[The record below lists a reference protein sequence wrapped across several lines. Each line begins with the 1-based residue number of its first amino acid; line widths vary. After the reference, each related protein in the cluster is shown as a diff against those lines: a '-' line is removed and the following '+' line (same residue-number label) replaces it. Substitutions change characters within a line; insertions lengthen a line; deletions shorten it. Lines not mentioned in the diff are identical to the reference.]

1 MNLIKTIT
9 KSIKVILKN
18 KIEEQA
24 IENMLYAKI
33 AHLFALKD
41 IKFISTNNLKKPATL
56 AYYAVNFISSGGS
69 KNQAISTIEDIL
81 LPFLEDEY
89 RYLDLEVAKM
99 MLQEEIDLLDE
110 TDKNYDKEKRK
121 LEKKYTKRSVINFKT
136 NGGTP
141 AALYSKLEKIE
152 KYKKGALFAQIT
164 EFSDYFRA
172 SVENNQ
178 SVNKSF
184 LDCLNNLYEGLF
196 EPSDSMGT
204 SRKEIKGVPFS
215 LLFMSDIEELLE
227 PKNNMNFK
235 RRLKSG
241 YARRMNF
248 YINKDIN
255 YSKNPPPK
263 VSIEQKKQAYDD
275 LQFCSTVI
283 KNIYE
288 KLPRGTV
295 FNFDEKANEALDAW
309 EEKCEK
315 EVGKFYEYDNRLSLE
330 NNIKKIE
337 IENSTWKITKMA
349 VLIQILK
356 GEDMP
361 RVGYDSVF
369 KAIEFYKKC
378 RRSLYDILDERQITK
393 EAELVSYLLNHTNK
407 VIKKNDLKEQ
417 KFVNDHYFAKWYSEI
432 FDEVQEML
440 NEKGFEIVSPRKKG
454 NTHAIVCQKI
464 IKPEEVLINV
474 SYSND
479 KAPHPADG
487 YEYVE
492 CTTDAF
498 TDLIL
503 NSKALSAQKFKNG
516 HRCAANS
523 IGVQNTLWLDF
534 DDGLTIDEAKEKF
547 KNYWYVIYTSMHH
560 QKVKDGKPACDRFR
574 VVLKVKEPMPKE
586 KNRYQEVMEKI
597 ALDLGADEACKDY
610 SRYYRGNFDAEIWVN
625 KEGGYFDW
633 TFYDGLIK
641 SEKEREKTKIKQNN
655 EMTMDIKKP
664 DDKINCKGLTD
675 ENLFTEEG
683 NRLLKAED
691 ICEKHRDKGLAVT
704 VGILI
709 QTVKN
714 GNISHQNAKNWLD
727 NKLNEIM
734 TPDFKVNAEKY
745 RNRLEKLEF

>member
-1 MNLIKTIT
+1 MDLIREIT
-9 KSIKVILKN
+9 KNVKIVLKN

-33 AHLFALKD
+33 AHLFSLKG

-56 AYYAVNFISSGGS
+56 AYYAVNFICSGGA
-69 KNQAISTIEDIL
+69 KNQTISTLEDCV
-81 LPFLEDEY
+81 LPFIDEEY
-89 RYLDLEVAKM
+89 KKLDLQVAKM
-99 MLQEEIDLLDE
+99 MLEEEVDLLVD
-110 TDKNYDKEKRK
+110 DKGYEKEKRK
-121 LEKKYTKRSVINFKT
+121 LEKKYANGGVINFKT

-204 SRKEIKGVPFS
+204 TRKEIKGVPFS

-227 PKNNMNFK
+227 PKNNQNFK

-248 YINKDIN
+248 YINKEIN
-255 YSKNPPPK
+255 YSKIPPK
-263 VSIEQKKQAYDD
+263 KVTMEDKRDAYDK
-275 LQFCSTVI
+275 LQFCSALI
-283 KNIYE
+283 KKIYDE
-288 KLPRGTV
+288 LPNDTI
-295 FNFDEKANEALDAW
+295 FTFDDGANEALDAW
-309 EEKCEK
+309 EEECEK
-315 EVGKFYEYDNRLSLE
+315 EVGKFYQYDDRLSLE

-356 GEDMP
+356 GENMP
-361 RVGYDSVF
+361 KVTADSVSR
-369 KAIEFYKKC
+369 AIEFYKKC
-378 RRSLYDILDERQITK
+378 RKSLYDILGERQITK
-393 EAELVSYLLNHTNK
+393 ESELVSYFLNHIGE
-407 VIKKNDLKEQ
+407 VVKKNDLKAQ
-417 KFVNDHYFAKWYSEI
+417 RFVNDNYFSKWFTESI
-432 FDEVQEML
+432 NMVQDML
-440 NEKGFEIVSPRKKG
+440 AEKGFELVSPKKKG
-454 NTHAIVCQKI
+454 NTQALICQRI
-464 IKPEEVLINV
+464 IKPEETLINV
-474 SYSND
+474 SFSND

-492 CTTDAF
+492 CTTEAF

-503 NSKALSAQKFKNG
+503 NAKALSAQRFKDG

-534 DDGLTIDEAKEKF
+534 DEGMTIEEAKERF
-547 KNYWYVIYTSMHH
+547 KDYWYVIYTSMNH
-560 QKVKDGKPACDRFR
+560 QKEKHGLPACDRFR

-586 KNRYQEVMEKI
+586 KAHYQEVMEKI
-597 ALDLGADEACKDY
+597 AQDLGADDACKDY
-610 SRYYRGNFDAEIWVN
+610 SRYYRGNSEAEIWVN
-625 KEGGYFDW
+625 DEGEYFDW
-633 TFYDGLIK
+633 TVYDKPKEKKEATLIK
-641 SEKEREKTKIKQNN
+641 I
-655 EMTMDIKKP
+655 DKP
-664 DDKINCKGLTD
+664 EGEYNGGLNDD
-675 ENLFTEEG
+675 NLFARVGDELLGANEITEG
-683 NRLLKAED
+683 NR
-691 ICEKHRDKGLAVT
+691 DKSLAST

-714 GNISHQNAKNWLD
+714 GNISHSNAIAWLD
-727 NKLNEIM
+727 NKLREVM
-734 TPDFKVNAEKY
+734 TPDFRVNAEKY
-745 RNRLEKLEF
+745 RKRLERLEF

>member
-1 MNLIKTIT
+1 MDLVREITRNIKI
-9 KSIKVILKN
+9 VLKN

-33 AHLFALKD
+33 AHLFALKG

-56 AYYAVNFISSGGS
+56 AYYAVNFICSGGA
-69 KNQAISTIEDIL
+69 KNQSISMLEDCV
-81 LPFLEDEY
+81 LPFMDEEY
-89 RYLDLEVAKM
+89 HKLDKQVAHA
-99 MLQEEIDLLDE
+99 MLKEELDLLDE
-110 TDKNYDKEKRK
+110 TDGKNYSKERKK
-121 LEKKYTKRSVINFKT
+121 LEKKYANGGVINFKT

-141 AALYSKLEKIE
+141 AALYAKLEKIE
-152 KYKKGALFAQIT
+152 KYKTGALFAQIT

-227 PKNNMNFK
+227 PKNNENFK

-248 YINKDIN
+248 YINKEVN
-255 YSKNPPPK
+255 YSKNPPKK
-263 VSIEQKKQAYDD
+263 VTMEEKRDAFEN
-275 LQFCSTVI
+275 LQFCSACI
-283 KNIYE
+283 KKIYDE
-288 KLPRGTV
+288 LPNDTE
-295 FNFDEKANEALDAW
+295 FIFDDEANMALDAW
-309 EEKCEK
+309 EEECEK
-315 EVGKFYEYDNRLSLE
+315 EVGKFYQYDSRLSLE

-356 GEDMP
+356 GEKMP
-361 RVGYDSVF
+361 KVTVDSVS
-369 KAIEFYKKC
+369 KAIDFYKKC
-378 RRSLYDILDERQITK
+378 RKSLYDILGERQITK
-393 EAELVSYLLNHTNK
+393 ESELVSYFLNHIGE
-407 VIKKNDLKEQ
+407 VVKKNDIKAQ
-417 KFVNDHYFAKWYSEI
+417 RFVNDNYFSKWFTENI
-432 FDEVQEML
+432 DMVQDML
-440 NEKGFEIVSPRKKG
+440 AEKGFELVPAKKKG
-454 NTHAIVCQKI
+454 NTQALICQKI
-464 IKPEEVLINV
+464 VQPEEVLINV

-479 KAPHPADG
+479 KSPHPADG

-503 NSKALSAQKFKNG
+503 NAKALSAQKFKDG

-534 DDGLTIDEAKEKF
+534 DEGMTIDEAKEKF
-547 KNYWYVIYTSMHH
+547 KDYWYVIYTSMNH
-560 QKVKDGKPACDRFR
+560 QKEKHGVVCDRFR
-574 VVLKVKEPMPKE
+574 VVLKVKEFMPKE
-586 KNRYQEVMEKI
+586 KVRYQEVMEKI
-597 ALDLGADEACKDY
+597 AKDLGADEACKDY
-610 SRYYRGNFDAEIWVN
+610 SRYYRGNSEAEIWVN
-625 KEGGYFDW
+625 TEGGYFDW
-633 TFYDGLIK
+633 TVYDTTK
-641 SEKEREKTKIKQNN
+641 NKEEKNKATTIHIEKANG
-655 EMTMDIKKP
+655 DYVG
-664 DDKINCKGLTD
+664 GLTD
-675 ENLFTEEG
+675 DNLFTQAGDE
-683 NRLLKAED
+683 LLKATD
-691 ICEKHRDKGLAVT
+691 ISTGNRDKALATT

-714 GNISHQNAKNWLD
+714 GHITHENALRWLD
-727 NKLNEIM
+727 NKLNEVM
-734 TPDFKVNAEKY
+734 TPDFRQNAKKY
-745 RNRLEKLEF
+745 RKRLEDLEF

>member
-1 MNLIKTIT
+1 MDLVREIT
-9 KSIKVILKN
+9 KNIKIVLKN

-33 AHLFALKD
+33 AHLFALKG

-56 AYYAVNFISSGGS
+56 AYYAVNFICSGGS
-69 KNQAISTIEDIL
+69 KNQAISTLEDCV
-81 LPFLEDEY
+81 LPFINEEY
-89 RYLDLEVAKM
+89 EKLDKQVAM
-99 MLQEEIDLLDE
+99 AMLKEEIDLLDE
-110 TDKNYDKEKRK
+110 TDKGYERERRK
-121 LEKKYTKRSVINFKT
+121 LEKRYANGGVINFKT

-141 AALYSKLEKIE
+141 ASLYAKLEKIE

-164 EFSDYFRA
+164 EFSDYFRT
-172 SVENNQ
+172 SVENNL
-178 SVNKSF
+178 STNRSF

-204 SRKEIKGVPFS
+204 TRKEIKGVPFS

-227 PKNNMNFK
+227 PKNNENFK

-248 YINKDIN
+248 YINKEVN
-255 YSKNPPPK
+255 YSKLPPVK
-263 VSIEQKKQAYDD
+263 VSIQEKRDAYEN
-275 LQFCSTVI
+275 LQFCSALI
-283 KNIYE
+283 KKTYDD
-288 KLPRGTV
+288 LPNDTIFV
-295 FNFDEKANEALDAW
+295 FEDDANDALDAW
-309 EEKCEK
+309 EEKCEE
-315 EVGKFYEYDNRLSLE
+315 EVGKFYEFDDRLSLE

-349 VLIQILK
+349 VLIQLLK
-356 GEDMP
+356 GEKLP
-361 RVGYDSVF
+361 RVTADSVS

-378 RRSLYDILDERQITK
+378 RKSLYDILGERQITK
-393 EAELVSYLLNHTNK
+393 ESELVSYFLNHIGE
-407 VIKKNDLKEQ
+407 VVKKNDIRALQLVK
-417 KFVNDHYFAKWYSEI
+417 KDFFARWYPEAI
-432 FDEVQEML
+432 KDAQEML
-440 NEKGFEIVSPRKKG
+440 AEKGFELVEAKKKG
-454 NTHAIVCQKI
+454 NTQALVCQRI
-464 IKPEEVLINV
+464 IKPEETLINV

-503 NSKALSAQKFKNG
+503 NSKALSAQRFKDG

-534 DDGLTIDEAKEKF
+534 DEGITIEEAKEKF
-547 KNYWYVIYTSMHH
+547 KDYWYVIYTSMNH
-560 QKVKDGKPACDRFR
+560 QKEKHGLPACDRFR

-586 KNRYQEVMEKI
+586 KGRYQEVMEKI
-597 ALDLGADEACKDY
+597 ALDLGADDACKDY
-610 SRYYRGNFDAEIWVN
+610 SRYYRGNSEAEIWVN
-625 KEGGYFDW
+625 TDGDYFDW
-633 TFYDGLIK
+633 TFYDKSKENEHKTTIK
-641 SEKEREKTKIKQNN
+641 IEKAEGEVVN
-655 EMTMDIKKP
+655 
-664 DDKINCKGLTD
+664 GLTD
-675 ENLFTEEG
+675 DNLFTNAGDELLRANDILTG
-683 NRLLKAED
+683 NRDKA
-691 ICEKHRDKGLAVT
+691 LATT

-714 GNISHQNAKNWLD
+714 GNITHQNAITWLD

-734 TPDFKVNAEKY
+734 TPDFKINAQKY

>member
-1 MNLIKTIT
+1 MDLIKTIT
-9 KSIKVILKN
+9 RNIKIVLKN

-41 IKFISTNNLKKPATL
+41 IKFTSINNLKKPATL

-69 KNQAISTIEDIL
+69 KNQAITTIEDCV

-89 RYLDLEVAKM
+89 KKLDKEVADQ
-99 MLQEEIDLLDE
+99 MLAEELALLDE
-110 TDKNYDKEKRK
+110 SDRNYGKEKHR
-121 LEKKYTKRSVINFKT
+121 LEKYYANGGVINFKT

-141 AALYSKLEKIE
+141 AALYAKLEKIE

-204 SRKEIKGVPFS
+204 SRKEIRGVAFS

-227 PKNNMNFK
+227 PKNNANFK

-248 YINKDIN
+248 YINKDVN
-255 YSKNPPPK
+255 YSKNPPAK
-263 VSIEQKKQAYDD
+263 VTKEQKLDAYDE
-275 LQFCSTVI
+275 LQFCSALI
-283 KNIYE
+283 KKIYDE
-288 KLPRGTV
+288 LPVGTE
-295 FNFDEKANEALDAW
+295 FKFDDDANEALDSW
-309 EEKCEK
+309 EDSCQEEIAN
-315 EVGKFYEYDNRLSLE
+315 FYAYDDHLSPE

-337 IENSTWKITKMA
+337 LENSTWKITKMA
-349 VLIQILK
+349 VLIQLLK
-356 GEDMP
+356 GENTP
-361 RVGYDSVF
+361 FVRFDSVF
-369 KAIEFYKKC
+369 RAIEFYKKC
-378 RRSLYDILDERQITK
+378 RQSLYDILGERQITQ
-393 EAELVSYLLNHTNK
+393 ESILVSYFLNHIGE
-407 VIKKNDLKEQ
+407 VVKKNDIRALQ
-417 KFVNDHYFAKWYSEI
+417 LVNKDYFARWYPDAI
-432 FDEVQEML
+432 KDAQEML
-440 NEKGFEIVSPRKKG
+440 AEKGFELISAKKQG
-454 NTHAIVCQKI
+454 NTQAVICQRI
-464 IKPEEVLINV
+464 IQPEEILINV

-479 KAPHPADG
+479 NAPHPANG

-503 NSKALSAQKFKNG
+503 NSKALSAQKFKDG

-534 DDGLTIDEAKEKF
+534 DEGLTLDEAKERF
-547 KNYWYVIYTSMHH
+547 KDYWYVIYTSMNHRKEKH
-560 QKVKDGKPACDRFR
+560 GLPACDRFR
-574 VVLKVKEPMPKE
+574 VILKVKEPMPKE
-586 KNRYQEVMEKI
+586 KDRYQEIMAKI
-597 ALDLGADEACKDY
+597 AQDLGADEACKDY
-610 SRYYRGNFDAEIWVN
+610 SRYYRGNSDAEIWVN
-625 KEGGYFDW
+625 KEGDYFDW
-633 TFYDGLIK
+633 TVYDNPKEEKKKSTIHIEKVDGEYNGGL
-641 SEKEREKTKIKQNN
+641 N
-655 EMTMDIKKP
+655 
-664 DDKINCKGLTD
+664 DD
-675 ENLFTEEG
+675 NLFTKAGDE
-683 NRLLKAED
+683 LLKASD
-691 ICEKHRDKGLAVT
+691 ICHSNRDNGLATT

-714 GNISHQNAKNWLD
+714 GNITHENAKKWLEL
-727 NKLNEIM
+727 KLQEIM
-734 TPDFKVNAEKY
+734 TPDFKQNAEKY
-745 RNRLEKLEF
+745 RKRLEYLEF